1 MKRCLN
7 GSLPD
12 RDAHL
17 PLLLPGLRISHN
29 MDGGFRLDYLRS
41 LLLDHFEFSP
51 FLLSSFYRIIEVFDD
66 LLINVLVFKVLVKQF
81 FKFPATLV
89 GQEEPVLVQSEWD
102 FLEELASKIQP
113 TGLVTSCYPQIL

>member
-1 MKRCLN
+1 
-7 GSLPD
+7 
-12 RDAHL
+12 
-17 PLLLPGLRISHN
+17 